1 MFTSSSTLTEQSARA
16 DGEEAL
22 MPAKR
27 RTRIEPG
34 IYTRPDGRY
43 EIGWRGAEGRQR
55 WRKVDGGIT
64 AARKAL
70 RAELTKRANAA
81 RRSLPIRAFAS
92 TPQPMH
98 GGRPAP
104 SSCGPQPRAPI
115 APV

>member
-43 EIGWRGAEGRQR
+43 EIGWGDAAGRQR
-55 WRKVDGGIT
+55 WREVGRGMT
-64 AARKAL
+64 AGRKAL
-70 RAELTKRANAA
+70 RAELSKRDRGEKVAA
-81 RRSLPIRAFAS
+81 DPRLRFDAA
-92 TPQPMH
+92 
-98 GGRPAP
+98 ADAWW
-104 SSCGPQPRAPI
+104 GPRHQA
-115 APV
+115 A